1 MMTATATAA
10 MASATGHSMAGM
22 NMGGG
27 CKISMLWNWNTVG
40 ACKFFFPFF
49 SFFFLSLFFYPPNF
63 RLNKRKKAT
72 KEKKGASVLR
82 PYPLTPS

>member
-10 MASATGHSMAGM
+10 TASATGHSMSGM

-40 ACKFFFPFF
+40 ACMPSFLFFFVL
-49 SFFFLSLFFYPPNF
+49 FLLLFPEF
-63 RLNKRKKAT
+63 LT
-72 KEKKGASVLR
+72 K
-82 PYPLTPS
+82 

>member
-10 MASATGHSMAGM
+10 TASTTGHSMSGM

-40 ACKFFFPFF
+40 ACM
-49 SFFFLSLFFYPPNF
+49 SSFLSFSASFP
-63 RLNKRKKAT
+63 LN
-72 KEKKGASVLR
+72 S
-82 PYPLTPS
+82 